1 MPHIEPLS
9 SESQSSPVAEIRV
22 GIVEKTT
29 GIISKTVSLGPDGK
43 PVSDAS
49 GCFIKEGLIGVK
61 SVKGAT
67 GLAGLISTLKS
78 NRALTLGVPP
88 GVKAA
93 AHVRL
98 VTKDYLD
105 ARTPQQ
111 VAAAVGDKRE
121 IARTTEDVVF
131 LNLPDRPN

>member
-1 MPHIEPLS
+1 MPH
-9 SESQSSPVAEIRV
+9 R
-22 GIVEKTT
+22 G
-29 GIISKTVSLGPDGK
+29 GPGRGHALKADR
-43 PVSDAS
+43 
-49 GCFIKEGLIGVK
+49 IG
-61 SVKGAT
+61 GAD
-67 GLAGLISTLKS
+67 LDLKS
-78 NRALTLGVPP
+78 NTALTLGVPC

-131 LNLPDRPN
+131 LNLPVRPN